1 MMIKHDIPAHELVR
15 YACAHARHIT
25 QQARHYNTAQPHQIL
40 IVSASAQ
47 PPAHMRQMLTRISA
61 RTTGSRPPAT
71 PGVHHSHR
79 ATRESRRQLPSRRGR
94 PPAAPTRPRA
104 ARPAGRRWPRPAAC
118 APHTRGASA
127 LDTWRRAALPTPAAG
142 TRSVVSHGSHK
153 ACEQGRDRALAS
165 EEGRGRPRRTEGSCP
180 LRRAGLRYGGR
191 RRGLPV
197 EGLGLLLLRIRKLLA
212 AKMASHSM
220 YLSAAQEG
228 TRLRLVS
235 PRKSRWMACV
245 RACEGFSCRSNFPR
259 AHAGQAAW
267 AMHAAT
273 SADQT
278 DDRMR
283 GARDG
288 TDGGSAH
295 PSNGGLGHRAE
306 RVLRGRREE
315 GDGAP
320 PRPREEP
327 AWPLVRR

>member
-47 PPAHMRQMLTRISA
+47 PPAHMRQMLSRISA

-142 TRSVVSHGSHK
+142 TRSVVSGGP
-153 ACEQGRDRALAS
+153 ETDRIAENAQ
-165 EEGRGRPRRTEGSCP
+165 
-180 LRRAGLRYGGR
+180 R
-191 RRGLPV
+191 RRLTAD
-197 EGLGLLLLRIRKLLA
+197 A
-212 AKMASHSM
+212 AV
-220 YLSAAQEG
+220 AAAPHAHTLHQYARRG
-228 TRLRLVS
+228 WAQQQRHR
-235 PRKSRWMACV
+235 RQ
-245 RACEGFSCRSNFPR
+245 RAV
-259 AHAGQAAW
+259 
-267 AMHAAT
+267 
-273 SADQT
+273 
-278 DDRMR
+278 
-283 GARDG
+283 ARCAKVAF
-288 TDGGSAH
+288 AH
-295 PSNGGLGHRAE
+295 PH
-306 RVLRGRREE
+306 VLRAFHANQSQG
-315 GDGAP
+315 
-320 PRPREEP
+320 
-327 AWPLVRR
+327 LY